1 MAKEDEC
8 ERKPKKKTK
17 PVVIK
22 AFEVFEPFRGELWPT
37 PLAPVYGPPFSP
49 QAVTPVYGPPFSSLC
64 GSLYSVSSAMGHGT
78 AAVEALKRAATGSA
92 FKSVVV
98 DKVRTL
104 WPLWLTVWFT
114 LQINA

>member
-1 MAKEDEC
+1 
-8 ERKPKKKTK
+8 
-17 PVVIK
+17 
-22 AFEVFEPFRGELWPT
+22 
-37 PLAPVYGPPFSP
+37 
-49 QAVTPVYGPPFSSLC
+49 
-64 GSLYSVSSAMGHGT
+64 MGHGT

-104 WPLWLTVWFT
+104 WPLWLTFWFT

>member
-37 PLAPVYGPPFSP
+37 PLA
-49 QAVTPVYGPPFSSLC
+49 PVYGPPFSSLC

-104 WPLWLTVWFT
+104 WLALWLTLWFT
-114 LQINA
+114 L